1 MIDFKTHIKLFKKLN
16 EENGIDRYLGKLD
29 LVERVKMSRLIKET
43 YPIKEDSFI
52 SDYVLE
58 NFNVT
63 QNIEDSVL
71 GQFIMLEQIVTGK
84 TTFAEDTQRDLEFV
98 KLLLRPKH
106 HSEFDNENE
115 DDEIENQRK
124 ILESPVEDLYGV
136 INNYLEKRDYVL
148 FKQYSGVFYEI
159 NEDEDE
165 DEDKDESREEDLT
178 AENLFRNQW
187 YWYSI
192 VRNLAKEDITR
203 YNEIYMLKM
212 SVVLPEMS
220 FIAQSEKIERANN
233 KRQQMMNK
241 L

>member
-165 DEDKDESREEDLT
+165 DEDEDESREEDLT